1 MMLFGRMSNRMDT
14 RILILAGLI
23 IVGGTM
29 YMMSGWSLNV
39 GSQEFIWLGVV
50 QGVGMGLAFAP
61 MTTLAFAT
69 LPTHLRTEASGFYAL
84 VRNVGG
90 AVGISIVISRLSSLT
105 QTNHAHLSEFMT
117 PFRHLATMAGM
128 SGRASMEVMNGEL
141 TRQAGMVAYVNVFR
155 LLAIL
160 SVVFLPLLLFI
171 RSNPTVGRPDPAGAA
186 AH

>member
-1 MMLFGRMSNRMDT
+1 MDL
-14 RILILAGLI
+14 RLLVLAGMLT
-23 IVGGTM
+23 VGATM
-29 YMMSGWSLNV
+29 YTMSGWSLNV
-39 GSQEFIWLGVV
+39 GAEQFIWTSVI
-50 QGVGMGLAFAP
+50 QGVGMGFAFAP
-61 MTTLAFAT
+61 LTMLAFST
-69 LPTHLRTEASGFYAL
+69 LPVHLRTEASGFFAL

-117 PFRHLATMAGM
+117 PFRHLMTMAGM
-128 SGRASMEVMNGEL
+128 SARTSMEVMNGEI

-160 SVVFLPLLLFI
+160 SVAFTPLLFLI
-171 RSNPTVGRPDPAGAA
+171 RLNPILAKPDPAAAA